1 MRRFVWR
8 LQPVLNVKAREEERK
23 RAELLQLT
31 EKLAET
37 RRQLLERQRI
47 LEQIICDIASRE
59 PQERLPKQAF
69 FLKHSLTND
78 EQIKNL
84 TTKIRELET
93 QVRNKMAEVLKLRQF
108 KEGLERLRSE
118 AKREFIE
125 EQEKLDQKE
134 LDEMGVI
141 RFARKR
147 PVSMQIQ

>member
-8 LQPVLNVKAREEERK
+8 LQPVLNVKTREEERK

-47 LEQIICDIASRE
+47 LEQMICDIASRK
-59 PQERLPKQAF
+59 PQERLPEQAF

-78 EQIKNL
+78 EQIKKL
-84 TTKIRELET
+84 TNKIRELET
-93 QVRNKMAEVLKLRQF
+93 QVRNKMAEVLKLRRF

-125 EQEKLDQKE
+125 EQERLDQKE

-147 PVSMQIQ
+147 SVSMQLQ